1 MRRRTVHEV
10 AFRLSHDMATQI
22 APEIEKFELGLTK
35 QQMRTMRLIWASD
48 QVTLVDV
55 AKTLKRNKAQVVRLV
70 DELSK
75 AGMVVRKP
83 NPKDGRSKILSLTDR
98 ATNFFKTIEMIEE
111 KFSTQLTEGIS
122 RQELDVFFSV
132 ADRLSANLRD
142 LNK

>member
-35 QQMRTMRLIWASD
+35 QQMRAIRLIWASD

-70 DELSK
+70 DELCK
-75 AGMVVRKP
+75 AGMVVREP
-83 NPKDGRSKILSLTDR
+83 NPNDGRSKILTLTDK
-98 ATNFFKTIEMIEE
+98 ASNFFKSVEE
-111 KFSTQLTEGIS
+111 TEAKFSAELTVGIS
-122 RQELDVFFSV
+122 RAELDVFYSV
-132 ADRLSANLRD
+132 ADRLSENLRD